1 MEQFILHFFKKKTRE
16 VDVQLLTA
24 HFESVV
30 GFEVVEEAKSIQY
43 IYTHPRLGYKAA
55 FILSKSSMVPDLV
68 RLNPSYLDVNFRLEL
83 PLLTP
88 TYVVKEIFQI
98 TQNLVEKFHLSIYT
112 SLLEDVMEFKIETL
126 TVLFNQSKNY
136 YKERNP
142 LILSS
147 YQVVSENKAT
157 AILRYIDEAPHLQKY
172 YEDYNIFVPKYHI
185 LKDGDDNL
193 VLAMEWREGQAI
205 VFPPYLDFVFYRTA
219 SEVKVIP
226 IDDIVEVIY
235 EFLENVP
242 GFIKE
247 TKVINHNNMKKGMKL
262 MKKTRFEKFTHNFSK
277 EELTSIVD

>member
-24 HFESVV
+24 FFEVID
-30 GFEVVEEAKSIQY
+30 GFEIVVEKKSIQY
-43 IYTHPRLGYKAA
+43 NYTHPRLGYKAA
-55 FILSKSSMVPDLV
+55 FILTKSSVVPDLV
-68 RLNPSYLDVNFRLEL
+68 RLDPAYLDINFRLEL

-98 TQNLVEKFHLSIYT
+98 TKNLIEKFHFYVYT
-112 SLLEDVMEFKIETL
+112 TLLEDVMEFKIETM
-126 TVLFNQSKNY
+126 TVLFNQSKNF
-136 YKERNP
+136 YKDRNP
-142 LILSS
+142 LVLNH

-157 AILRYIDEAPHLQKY
+157 AILRYIDEAPHLQNY
-172 YEDYNIFVPKYHI
+172 YKDYNIFVPKYHI
-185 LKDGDDNL
+185 LKDGNANL
-193 VLAMEWREGQAI
+193 VLAVEWREGQAT

-226 IDDIVEVIY
+226 IDEVVEVIY

-247 TKVINHNNMKKGMKL
+247 TKVINNSNIKKGMKL